1 MQNRKINFLLIVL
14 LMTKG
19 MLLLGQSISI
29 PAEGYKNS
37 YGVSISGG
45 VFLDKEAVFIGAS
58 TDYSRLIGG
67 NWIINVS
74 FCYDQE
80 HSSSEDGSTAIVNT
94 LSPALALGYAIS
106 PRLAAGIGIGKG
118 MFDDDNSTDNM
129 KYTSEGNLTVGLLCV
144 YTLYQKGPHSIDIG
158 GGIERGLITPETDI
172 TIEIGYGINF

>member
-1 MQNRKINFLLIVL
+1 MLNRKINILLIAL

-19 MLLLGQSISI
+19 LLLMGQKLNMPS
-29 PAEGYKNS
+29 EGFRNS
-37 YGVSISGG
+37 FGVSISGG

-58 TDYSRLIGG
+58 TDYSRLLGG
-67 NWIINVS
+67 NWIVNVS

-118 MFDDDNSTDNM
+118 MFDDDNSTGTI
-129 KYTSEGNLTVGLLCV
+129 KYTSEGNLSVGLLCV
-144 YTLYQKGPHSIDIG
+144 YTLYKKGPHSIDIG

-172 TIEIGYGINF
+172 TIELGYGINF